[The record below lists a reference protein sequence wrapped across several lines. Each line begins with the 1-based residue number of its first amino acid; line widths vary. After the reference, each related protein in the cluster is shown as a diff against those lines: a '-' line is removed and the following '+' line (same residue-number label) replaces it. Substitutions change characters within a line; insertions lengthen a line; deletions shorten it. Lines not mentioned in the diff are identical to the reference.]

1 MDKVIILLVI
11 FGLLA
16 AVIIIGKVMEK
27 NKERDFRKKLNR
39 DFDKPLSKE
48 YSRERKQSING
59 YFLRHADDC
68 FVLDDITWN
77 DFELDRFI
85 KTFNHSYSSVGDEY
99 YYARLRMPKISA
111 EDCDFERLE
120 EVIRYFSEDEKLRED
135 YQVLMAKLGRS
146 GKFSLYSYLDFLSA
160 IPSDKPVIT
169 IIDWLLYL
177 ASIGMMFFSGLFY
190 LGLILLILLVI
201 VNIIVYLSRIRRI
214 EPYFASF
221 TYILRII
228 KTAEKTVKRLPDSF
242 RIEKE
247 KLIGARKKLSK
258 ISTANIVFLQSD
270 NSSAVGDMG
279 NGLLSFFKMFFQFD
293 IFLFYR
299 MKKQIENHGDA
310 VDDLFETLGFLDF
323 GVNVLSFRR
332 TLQYYSV
339 PEFID
344 QCGIHTTEMVHPLL
358 LSDGVANSISTEKG
372 VLLTGSNASGKST
385 FLRMIG
391 LNAVLAQ
398 SLHTVYAKEYTAPLY
413 RVYSSM
419 SIRDNLESGESY
431 YMAEIKSIKRILDAI
446 QDESGPVLCFVDEV
460 LRGTNTKERI
470 AAGAEIMRSMQQKHT
485 ICFAATHDLELASIL
500 VPEFENYHFDEEI
513 KDDDILFPYQ
523 LKKGYATSRNAIAL
537 LRIMGYPEDI
547 VSNALENAGMGE

>member
-1 MDKVIILLVI
+1 
-11 FGLLA
+11 
-16 AVIIIGKVMEK
+16 
-27 NKERDFRKKLNR
+27 
-39 DFDKPLSKE
+39 
-48 YSRERKQSING
+48 
-59 YFLRHADDC
+59 
-68 FVLDDITWN
+68 
-77 DFELDRFI
+77 
-85 KTFNHSYSSVGDEY
+85 
-99 YYARLRMPKISA
+99 
-111 EDCDFERLE
+111 
-120 EVIRYFSEDEKLRED
+120 
-135 YQVLMAKLGRS
+135 
-146 GKFSLYSYLDFLSA
+146 
-160 IPSDKPVIT
+160 
-169 IIDWLLYL
+169 
-177 ASIGMMFFSGLFY
+177 
-190 LGLILLILLVI
+190 
-201 VNIIVYLSRIRRI
+201 
-214 EPYFASF
+214 
-221 TYILRII
+221 
-228 KTAEKTVKRLPDSF
+228 
-242 RIEKE
+242 
-247 KLIGARKKLSK
+247 
-258 ISTANIVFLQSD
+258 
-270 NSSAVGDMG
+270 
-279 NGLLSFFKMFFQFD
+279 
-293 IFLFYR
+293 

-446 QDESGPVLCFVDEV
+446 QDESGHVLCFVDEV